1 MLSFITNTDDEQSQ
15 KTLSLYLP
23 GKELITVHT
32 GQKQIETANTFKS
45 VQELKYWR
53 GGGSNLHIHAHIS
66 MRLHVL
72 KRNSVL
78 FIFSWFAVKLEPL
91 MWLMIRG
98 ETSAPE
104 LFFFPRLLLV
114 WTVLWNDWLTVRK
127 TSWGESWTMFNSL
140 WTHQVTVC
148 SVLMPPL
155 LFSVLISRFSVSM
168 WFSVDCHRN
177 DELQSSRRI
186 PPDGGCQ
193 RHEDVLKLLLRG
205 IHCEWK
211 MLIKRMLHRQNAPLL
226 LQYCSTNNP

>member
-1 MLSFITNTDDEQSQ
+1 MYLETFSCWNLHAQLYNQYWWWTIPKN
-15 KTLSLYLP
+15 TLSLYLP

-53 GGGSNLHIHAHIS
+53 GGSNLHIHAHIS

-91 MWLMIRG
+91 MWLMISG

-114 WTVLWNDWLTVRK
+114 WTILWNDWLTVRK
-127 TSWGESWTMFNSL
+127 TSWGESWTMFNSRER
-140 WTHQVTVC
+140 TRSRFV
-148 SVLMPPL
+148 
-155 LFSVLISRFSVSM
+155 LFS
-168 WFSVDCHRN
+168 C
-177 DELQSSRRI
+177 
-186 PPDGGCQ
+186 
-193 RHEDVLKLLLRG
+193 LLYSFL
-205 IHCEWK
+205 C
-211 MLIKRMLHRQNAPLL
+211 
-226 LQYCSTNNP
+226 